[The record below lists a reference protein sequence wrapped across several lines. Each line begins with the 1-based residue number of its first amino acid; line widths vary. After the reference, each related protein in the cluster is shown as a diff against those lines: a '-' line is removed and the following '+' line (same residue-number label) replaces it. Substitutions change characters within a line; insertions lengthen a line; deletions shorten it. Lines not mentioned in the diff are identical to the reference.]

1 VSVVADSDERGP
13 RHLAACQLDRV
24 AASAQM
30 FGDALPM
37 VSLDQDDAVLHGA
50 SRAAASSQLARE
62 RVEGVAP
69 RAQSVNHRHRLAVPA

>member
-1 VSVVADSDERGP
+1 
-13 RHLAACQLDRV
+13 
-24 AASAQM
+24 M

-62 RVEGVAP
+62 RVEGVAT
-69 RAQSVNHRHRLAVPA
+69 RAQSVNHRHDLAVPAGAVSRDPDDAIVRKTRCGFR